1 MAIEKISIRQ
11 ELNSALT
18 KISYQELLAIAE
30 YKLSED
36 SKDTQRNPCYRRG
49 GIKERSEGKVLLMNR
64 GQDNEM
70 IFDLR
75 DGQSYDKFSFI
86 YKYRDNFY
94 AAFNPHV
101 WGNDFTRLKDAI
113 RNMTG
118 KLANNEVMQKARAAG
133 QETASS
139 VSTPFDPNRW
149 YTKPLLETPKAAS
162 QQIYLM
168 GERGISK
175 ETLTELG
182 ANIWAISDMLKF
194 KAPSKKNF
202 DQITKLM
209 DNVTELS
216 PNKKESVMSF
226 IRSMDNIDTHFNNSR
241 FKFNIIDPLVKEGI
255 SEEAQS
261 PIINLA
267 ASCTP
272 FNIYRKDDTALHQNS
287 ITEQFRK
294 TLDGILQKEDI
305 QDHSAKSANYASL
318 FNSCFFEK
326 QLNAT
331 LLNMENELPES
342 YIESTQAFIANQL
355 TELRQYTPVS
365 DTDMAQAFN
374 FISNIRTNNLKDTRS
389 YEQAFREAFAC
400 LSPQGIYHFSP
411 EYQPISKI
419 RQAVTQSLAA
429 LRQQPILKAAA
440 EVRKLAKNPMY
451 RTINIAFAAKDYRTQ
466 EIRGYEVKCINRSVK
481 VNVSGSDFMNNFV
494 YFGQQDPS
502 KVKNCYVFE
511 SSIDAASYADLQRQ
525 KDKPLNMDETILISC
540 AGIPKSRHMPLI
552 LELFPEAQIHLALD
566 RDFPGKQATI
576 QANCQLQG
584 LKAIFIVTAQHDRM
598 TPIPASEKHDENKY
612 PRKGRVVDPNTK
624 QLYYKDTINDNYDIT
639 VQGEI
644 NGTPFNKTNS
654 FITDEISVLSFH
666 ERFPEVEKMVK
677 YLIPTIAYHGQ
688 VGKQELGGHEITIPT
703 KDWNEMLVAPKMEE
717 KLNREFTQQ
726 WLSQRNSEK
735 TQALNPAQASEDSL
749 SKSRTR

>member
-1 MAIEKISIRQ
+1 MEKEKISIRQ
-11 ELNSALT
+11 ELNSALA
-18 KISYQELLAIAE
+18 KISYQELLSIAA

-49 GIKERSEGKVLLMNR
+49 GVKDRSEGKVLLMNK
-64 GQDNEM
+64 GQANEM
-70 IFDLR
+70 IYDLR
-75 DGQSYDKFSFI
+75 DAQSYDKFSFM
-86 YKYRDNFY
+86 YKYRDDFY
-94 AAFNPHV
+94 AAFNPHA
-101 WGNDFTRLKDAI
+101 WGNDFTRLKDAV

-118 KLANNEVMQKARAAG
+118 QLANSEVMQKARAVQ
-133 QETASS
+133 QETTSS

-149 YTKPLLETPKAAS
+149 YTKPLFETPKAAS
-162 QQIYLM
+162 QQLYLM

-202 DQITKLM
+202 DQITKLI
-209 DNVTELS
+209 DGITELS
-216 PNKKESVMSF
+216 TNKKELVMSF
-226 IRSMDNIDTHFNNSR
+226 IRSMDNIDTHFDSSR
-241 FKFNIIDPLVKEGI
+241 FKFNIIEPLVKEGI
-255 SEEAQS
+255 SEEAQR

-272 FNIYRKDDTALHQNS
+272 FEINRKDDTALHQNS
-287 ITEQFRK
+287 IAEQFRK
-294 TLDGILQKEDI
+294 MLDEILQKEGI

-342 YIESTQAFIANQL
+342 YIESTQALIANKL
-355 TELRQYTPVS
+355 TELRQCTPVS

-374 FISNIRTNNLKDTRS
+374 FITNIRTMNLKDSRS
-389 YEQAFREAFAC
+389 YEQAFRQAFAC
-400 LSPQGIYHFSP
+400 LSPQGIYHFNP

-419 RQAVTQSLAA
+419 RKTITESIAA
-429 LRQQPILKAAA
+429 LRQQPILKVAA

-451 RTINIAFAAKDYRTQ
+451 RTINIAFASKDYRTQ
-466 EIRGYEVKCINRSVK
+466 EIKGYEVKCINRSVK

-494 YFGQQDPS
+494 YFGQQDSS
-502 KVKNCYVFE
+502 KVKNSYVFE
-511 SSIDAASYADLQRQ
+511 SSIDAFSYADLQRQ
-525 KDKPLNMDETILISC
+525 NGKPLNMAETVLISC

-566 RDFPGKQATI
+566 RDFPGKKATI

-584 LKAIFIVTAQHDRM
+584 LKAIFIVTAQHDKM
-598 TPIPASEKHDENKY
+598 TPIPANEKHDEIKY
-612 PRKGRVVDPNTK
+612 PRKGRVVDPNSN
-624 QLYYKDTINDNYDIT
+624 QLFYKETINDKYDIT
-639 VQGEI
+639 VQGEK
-644 NGTPFNKTNS
+644 NGAPFNKTSS

-666 ERFPEVEKMVK
+666 ERFPEVKKMVQ

-703 KDWNEMLVAPKMEE
+703 KDWNEMLVAPKTEE
-717 KLNREFTQQ
+717 KLNREFTQK
-726 WLSQRNSEK
+726 WLSQRNQEK
-735 TQALNPAQASEDSL
+735 TQAINSAQTFETTPSQ
-749 SKSRTR
+749 SRTR